1 MAYASSVSSQIPV
14 FEACEGVFYDFYLTY
29 FLFVRVVGGIFVTCI
44 SYKVPVLEDCKE
56 GIFVT
61 GQWCWWCVKWEGGD
75 SVKGTGG
82 NELGNSEEEKSFETK
97 KFDKF

>member
-1 MAYASSVSSQIPV
+1 M
-14 FEACEGVFYDFYLTY
+14 
-29 FLFVRVVGGIFVTCI
+29 RGIFVA
-44 SYKVPVLEDCKE
+44 
-56 GIFVT
+56 GR
-61 GQWCWWCVKWEGGD
+61 CVKWEGGD